1 MGRRNREP
9 PDPLDFIPSAS
20 VIRASLRELE
30 VRCKR
35 LRILLEV
42 AERMEAVT
50 VENGDPEIG
59 RPYPVEGR
67 PRA

>member
-1 MGRRNREP
+1 MGSRNREM

-42 AERMEAVT
+42 AERIEAIT
-50 VENGDPEIG
+50 VENGDSEVG
-59 RPYPVEGR
+59 RLRPVEGR
-67 PRA
+67 PRV